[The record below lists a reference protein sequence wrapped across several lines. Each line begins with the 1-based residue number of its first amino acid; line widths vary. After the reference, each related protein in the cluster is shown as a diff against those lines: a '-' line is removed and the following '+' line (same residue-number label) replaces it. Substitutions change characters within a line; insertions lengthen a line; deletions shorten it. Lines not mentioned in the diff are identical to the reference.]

1 MSLMKVVFVASR
13 LLRLQVVTF
22 YNQLHEVEE
31 KQPCKHFELDVMI
44 EESSGIIF
52 FLKCKYECKD
62 NIHTDFLNIGL
73 IIYLGLI

>member
-31 KQPCKHFELDVMI
+31 KQLCKHFELDLSI
-44 EESSGIIF
+44 EESSGIISF
-52 FLKCKYECKD
+52 LLKCKYEYKD
-62 NIHTDFLNIGL
+62 SIYTDSLNIVF
-73 IIYLGLI
+73 II